1 MDRNKVTAAVLAA
14 LDECGDLKYS
24 GWYRAPWTRETL
36 TALCKHGRKQHLGTW
51 ANFRVAQQY
60 RNGGEWLYD
69 CCWLD
74 YQDDVLL
81 EIPMAAECEWGPI
94 DEIRDDFQKLLVS
107 RAQVR
112 VMICA
117 AWCIADDQQGQATA
131 QQISDWVR
139 DFKGTREG
147 DRYVLAAYEKQ
158 DNRFRSHRYTITA
171 DGHGKPPVCHRVNM
185 ERLDSLTSG

>member
-1 MDRNKVTAAVLAA
+1 MDRGETAAAVLAA
-14 LDECGDLKYS
+14 LDECGDLECT
-24 GWYRAPWTRETL
+24 GWHRARWTQETL
-36 TALCKHGRKQHLGTW
+36 TALCKHGREHQFTPW
-51 ANFRVAQQY
+51 ANSRVAQQY

-81 EIPMAAECEWGPI
+81 AIPMAAECEWGSI

-107 RAQVR
+107 NAQVR

-117 AWCIADDQQGQATA
+117 AWCIDDDHQGQATA
-131 QQISDWVR
+131 QQICDWVR
-139 DFKGTREG
+139 DFTGTRDG
-147 DRYVLAAYEKQ
+147 DCYVLAAYQRQ
-158 DNRFRSHRYTITA
+158 DNRFRSYRYTITA

-185 ERLDSLTSG
+185 GRLDSSTSG